1 MGVAALIAF
10 VLVGLAELGDKSQL
24 LLVAFAARYRPVQ
37 VVVGAALAII
47 VLQALAVLV
56 GGALG
61 ALLPMRLVAIAAGL
75 LFI

>member
-37 VVVGAALAII
+37 VVAGAAIAIV

-61 ALLPMRLVAIAAGL
+61 ALLMVNTVAAARLAAAE
-75 LFI
+75 